1 MVDQLLI
8 FEQMNEFI
16 LINIFVNHIIS
27 NYTNIKLKTL
37 FLEKINMAVFTEA
50 NCTLAKLITN
60 EPSQL
65 SEIQL
70 NSEILSIRER
80 EKQFRCKLKTKHK
93 TKNRFDFNF
102 IHLKLQHF

>member
-50 NCTLAKLITN
+50 NRTLAKLITN
-60 EPSQL
+60 ERSQL

-80 EKQFRCKLKTKHK
+80 KKQFRCKLKTKHK